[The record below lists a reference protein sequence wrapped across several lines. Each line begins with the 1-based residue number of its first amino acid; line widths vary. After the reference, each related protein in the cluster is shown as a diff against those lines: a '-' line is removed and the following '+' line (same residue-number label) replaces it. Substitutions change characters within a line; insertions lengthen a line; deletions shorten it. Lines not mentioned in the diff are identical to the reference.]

1 MARTSL
7 ARRVEILE
15 QDVASLKELPAR
27 MAAVESQIV
36 QLREEMHAGFS
47 ALATELR
54 AEMRA
59 GDGSIRAE
67 FRAELRAEIGE
78 VRLQMRAMHYE
89 ILVRFDQK
97 FDELKRHMHVLH
109 EDTLDRFARL
119 DEGRR
124 SLGDR

>member
-54 AEMRA
+54 AEIRA
-59 GDGSIRAE
+59 GDDS
-67 FRAELRAEIGE
+67 LREEIGGA
-78 VRLQMRAMHYE
+78 RLEMRAMHYE
-89 ILVRFDQK
+89 TLVRFDQK
-97 FDELKRHMHVLH
+97 FDELTRHMHVLH
-109 EDTLDRFARL
+109 EDTLERFARL

-124 SLGDR
+124 S